1 MVVLRP
7 YNAEDNELNTEMRR
21 IVERYLQKSNEQ
33 IIYVEIYSMA
43 VSVRTESGREV
54 SITKAEGCMARTTEK
69 RNYFY
74 MKERVNG
81 KWKRIK
87 KEEW

>member
-21 IVERYLQKSNEQ
+21 IVENYLKKNGEVIFS
-33 IIYVEIYSMA
+33 ISIYEMA
-43 VSVRTESGREV
+43 VNVITESGREIFV
-54 SITKAEGCMARTTEK
+54 SKAMGCRARTYEK

-74 MKERVNG
+74 MTEKING
-81 KWKRIK
+81 KQKRIK

>member
-1 MVVLRP
+1 MTILRP
-7 YNAEDNELNTEMRR
+7 YNAEDNKINTEMRD
-21 IVERYLQKSNEQ
+21 IIEKYLKKNDEVINTIKIFGCTVEANTQ
-33 IIYVEIYSMA
+33 
-43 VSVRTESGREV
+43 SGREI
-54 SITKAEGCMARTTEK
+54 SITKAEGCMARTVEK

>member
-7 YNAEDNELNTEMRR
+7 YNAEDNELNTEMRK
-21 IVERYLQKSNEQ
+21 IVESYLQKSDER
-33 IIYVEIYSMA
+33 ITCIEIYGMA
-43 VSVRTESGREV
+43 VNVKTESGREV
-54 SITKAEGCMARTTEK
+54 SITKAEGCMARTVEK

-74 MKERVNG
+74 MKEKVNG